1 MCHFLPHLIE
11 QHQIWNKSFWHV
23 RSCNLGVESFWIVS
37 WHKQCFL
44 TSWAFRLHHK
54 VIQRFKSH
62 RYMNTGIRHLNTKF
76 FNYQKDPA
84 SMINFGV
91 GKSIIFDIFN
101 KKRFFWCQKMTTI
114 FFQLSGTEKLPL
126 ADRHNCAESGAYR
139 KRDSKIGKKKFTEGF
154 PKSIL
159 LAIALFFL

>member
-1 MCHFLPHLIE
+1 
-11 QHQIWNKSFWHV
+11 
-23 RSCNLGVESFWIVS
+23 
-37 WHKQCFL
+37 
-44 TSWAFRLHHK
+44 
-54 VIQRFKSH
+54 
-62 RYMNTGIRHLNTKF
+62 
-76 FNYQKDPA
+76 
-84 SMINFGV
+84 
-91 GKSIIFDIFN
+91 
-101 KKRFFWCQKMTTI
+101 MTTI